1 MQVIVYLQYHH
12 RLHVKLCRDLCML
25 FFLLPSK
32 YLHANHDAMNL
43 KIDININFDLLRK
56 VTDPR
61 WKLLC

>member
-1 MQVIVYLQYHH
+1 MQVIIFLQYHH
-12 RLHVKLCRDLCML
+12 RLHVKLCRDLRML
-25 FFLLPSK
+25 HILLPSK

-43 KIDININFDLLRK
+43 IIDININFDLLRK